1 MLMTMLMYDEAFQD
15 KADWRSMFP
24 SVFIQIMLL
33 GVQQIVVGFYDPLMQ
48 RYIHQQ
54 TSEQT

>member
-1 MLMTMLMYDEAFQD
+1 MTMLMYDEAFQD
-15 KADWRSMFP
+15 TADWRSTFR

-33 GVQQIVVGFYDPLMQ
+33 GVQQIVVGFDDPSMQ

-54 TSEQT
+54 TTEQT